1 MSLTP
6 HQDQIIHEL
15 EDLDVA
21 SATELVR
28 RIRGE
33 LRAAH
38 GLRISLSK
46 LDTQATPAQA
56 YRAQATENAWRTIER
71 EFGLL
76 TATEV
81 AARAGGNASAGRTY
95 ASDARRNGRLLG
107 VKRLNRVLYPDFQ
120 FGPTGPLPVVRDLRV
135 AADELDI
142 DEATVLL
149 WLTAPTTWWGDDAR
163 PVDHL
168 DEPGAVLSAFRSH
181 FGTSW

>member
-1 MSLTP
+1 MSLAP
-6 HQDQIIHEL
+6 RHDQIIHEV
-15 EDLDVA
+15 EDLDVNTA
-21 SATELVR
+21 AELVR

-33 LRAAH
+33 LTAARS
-38 GLRISLSK
+38 LRVSLSQ
-46 LDTQATPAQA
+46 LDSQATPAQA
-56 YRAQATENAWRTIER
+56 YRAQATENAWRAMDR

-76 TATEV
+76 SATEA
-81 AARAGGNASAGRTY
+81 AARTGGKSSAGRTY

-120 FGPTGPLPVVRDLRV
+120 FGPEGPLPVIRDLRT

-168 DEPGAVLSAFRSH
+168 DDPGAVLSAFRSH
-181 FGTSW
+181 FGTIW